1 MSYGSVKLNDG
12 HKAPRIAYGAG
23 SVWKREDVTP
33 YVLQALR
40 EGFDHLDNAQYYGNE
55 KYVGAAIEQSGLSR
69 KDLFI
74 TSKFGFGDVDEAIA
88 ASLSNLGIDYL
99 DLYLIHNPISADG
112 DIPGTWAGLE
122 RVHARGQAVSIGV
135 SNFEVSHLEELL
147 ASANVVPAVNQIQ
160 LHPYNY
166 AEQLSTIQLCA
177 EKGIVIEAYSSLTP
191 ITKTPGGP
199 VDAPLAR
206 AAARIGGTPA
216 QVIFQWL
223 RQKGFMIVTTSG
235 KAERLQEY
243 LAVPSLPSLSD
254 DEVKDIEEGGKQG
267 AEWYKNALRGEKSTI
282 APTAEPAD
290 WDLEA
295 AQPMVQNEAG
305 RYSWSRIF
313 LSSALL
319 FWGLRQLHVAFCAR

>member
-12 HKAPRIAYGAG
+12 RRAPRIAYGAG

-55 KYVGAAIEQSGLSR
+55 QYVGAAIAQSGLSR

-74 TSKFGFGDVDEAIA
+74 TSKFGFGNVDEAIA
-88 ASLSNLGIDYL
+88 ASLSNLGVDYL
-99 DLYLIHNPISADG
+99 DLYLIHNPISAGD
-112 DIPGTWAGLE
+112 DIPGTWAALE
-122 RVHARGQAVSIGV
+122 RVRARGQAISIGV
-135 SNFEVSHLEELL
+135 SNFGVDHLTVLL
-147 ASANVVPAVNQIQ
+147 ASAQVVPVVNQIQ

-166 AEQLSTIQLCA
+166 AEQLASIELCA
-177 EKGIVIEAYSSLTP
+177 RHGIVIEAYSSLTP

-206 AAARIGGTPA
+206 AAKRIGGTPA

-243 LAVPSLPSLSD
+243 LAVPSLPPLT
-254 DEVKDIEEGGKQG
+254 DEEITGIEEAGKQG
-267 AEWYKNALRGEKSTI
+267 TEWYKNALRGEKEAAST
-282 APTAEPAD
+282 TERSD

-295 AQPMVQNEAG
+295 AQTTLRNDAG
-305 RYSWSRIF
+305 RRRWFRIL

-319 FWGLRQLHVAFCAR
+319 FWALRQLHITLCN